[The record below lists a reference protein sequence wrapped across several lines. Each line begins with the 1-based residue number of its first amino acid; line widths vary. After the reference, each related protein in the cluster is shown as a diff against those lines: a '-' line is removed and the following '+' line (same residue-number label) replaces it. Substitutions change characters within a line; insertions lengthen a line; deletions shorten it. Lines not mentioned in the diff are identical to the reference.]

1 MNSTTLIIAIKSD
14 LSTRLLGKT
23 ITFTKPDGT
32 HDVRNAFDL
41 TTAVLDS
48 GENYLK
54 FLLDALVESIATQTI
69 THIQT
74 LGVVS
79 VTSVSL
85 VTPGIGIS
93 GPGVGTIS

>member
-1 MNSTTLIIAIKSD
+1 MNSTVLITAIKAD
-14 LSTRLLGKT
+14 LSIKLLGKT

-54 FLLDALVESIATQTI
+54 FLLDSLVESIATQTI
-69 THIQT
+69 SHIQNS
-74 LGVVS
+74 GVIS
-79 VTSVSL
+79 ISSVSL
-85 VTPGIGIS
+85 VTPGTGIS

>member
-1 MNSTTLIIAIKSD
+1 MDSTVLITDIKAD
-14 LSTRLLGKT
+14 LSTKLLNKT

-69 THIQT
+69 SHIQSS
-74 LGVVS
+74 GIIS
-79 VTSVSL
+79 VTSVSF
-85 VTPGIGIS
+85 VTPGTGVS